1 MYIRLI
7 SFLCGVISR
16 ASAILVF
23 VTLVQAGLSGQAVPA
38 NWSNA
43 VHFNASGRDIQTVW
57 TAGTMQIRNGQLAV
71 VGGSGTVELFMC
83 GPVNGKAMS
92 YATGELVYA
101 VEPFGPKCS
110 NILLNKTNGVW
121 NQGTRFGLRDNGHS
135 IGPIDGTGTLSL
147 WVCGPIKGTVTA
159 YATGEIVSSMDPV
172 APNCGDMVLG
182 QTAWKGGT
190 AIGPTDNGHSIGP
203 LSGTGKA
210 FIWNGDGELTG
221 TVNAYATGEVVYA
234 FTAAALKTSYWDGHT
249 EWASGATFG
258 AIDKGHGLGIVSG
271 AGKVD
276 YHDSGAHVVGTAT
289 AADGEAV
296 YSATSAAT
304 TAPYWDG
311 QTLWAAGTMLGVTEK
326 GHALGVVSG
335 DGKVDYHDSGSHVI
349 GTAKAANGEIVYSA
363 SGPPTTSAYWD
374 GRAVWAPGAVLGATD
389 NGRTLGVVSGTGK
402 VDYHESGAHITG
414 TATAANGKIVY
425 HTQRGID

>member
-7 SFLCGVISR
+7 SSLCGIINR
-16 ASAILVF
+16 ASAILVL
-23 VTLVQAGLSGQAVPA
+23 VTLLQAGLYGQAVPT

-71 VGGSGTVELFMC
+71 VGGSGTVDLFMC
-83 GPVNGKAMS
+83 GPVHGQAMS
-92 YATGELVYA
+92 YATGEVVYA
-101 VEPFGPKCS
+101 VEPFVPKCS
-110 NILLNKTNGVW
+110 SSMSLKGANGTW
-121 NQGTRFGLRDNGHS
+121 DGGTRFGVRDNGHS
-135 IGPIDGTGTLSL
+135 IGPIDGTGMLSL
-147 WVCGPIKGTVTA
+147 FLCRSIHGTVTA

-190 AIGPTDNGHSIGP
+190 TIGPTGNGHSIGP

-210 FIWNGDGELTG
+210 FIWIGDGELTG
-221 TVNAYATGEVVYA
+221 TVTAYATGETVYA
-234 FTAAALKTSYWDGHT
+234 FNAAALKTTYWDGHT
-249 EWASGATFG
+249 EWAAGATFG
-258 AIDKGHGLGIVSG
+258 AIDKGHAPGIVSG
-271 AGKVD
+271 TGKVD

-289 AADGEAV
+289 AANGEIV
-296 YSATSAAT
+296 YTATSAAT

-311 QTLWAAGTMLGVTEK
+311 HTLWAAGTMLGVTEK

-363 SGPPTTSAYWD
+363 SGSPTTSAYWD

-389 NGRTLGVVSGTGK
+389 NGRKLGVVSGTGT

-425 HTQRGID
+425 HTQKD